1 MRGGTHKN
9 ALLRFACRLEMARQ
23 MVEDKL
29 GAARAGQQLR
39 VTAAAARKRLGH
51 LAGELQAFADRQ
63 QFRG

>member
-1 MRGGTHKN
+1 
-9 ALLRFACRLEMARQ
+9 